1 VLISVEELKL
11 HPVSIAETYP
21 TGALDYHTSEFRQ
34 SERLKVRG
42 TAELVGQDI
51 RFRGHLSTKI
61 ESTCARCLVKVEIP
75 VECDFDL
82 TYQPMAA
89 IARDEEIQV
98 PAEDLEVGFYTGPGI
113 EVADVVTEQVNLFM
127 PMQVVCSPDCR
138 GLCPT
143 CGANRNFEACK
154 CAETPPESPFATLL
168 DQFGGAHPSDRK
180 VE

>member
-1 VLISVEELKL
+1 MLISVEQLKL
-11 HPVSIAETYP
+11 HPVSISETYS
-21 TGALDYHTSEFRQ
+21 TGSLDYHTADFRQ

-51 RFRGHLSTKI
+51 RFRGHLSTRI
-61 ESTCARCLVKVEIP
+61 ESTCARCLLRVEIP
-75 VECDFDL
+75 VESDFDL
-82 TYQPMAA
+82 TYQPMAT

-98 PAEDLEVGFYTGPGI
+98 PAEDLEIGFYSGPGI

-143 CGANRNFEACK
+143 CGANRNLEACQCGK
-154 CAETPPESPFATLL
+154 APSESPFASLL
-168 DQFGGAHPSDRK
+168 DQFGGPKPSDR
-180 VE
+180 EAE